1 VTDTFFELNEVRLHA
16 VSHGSGPLIL
26 FLHGFPEFWYAW
38 REQLRE
44 FGRDHRAVAVDMRG
58 YNLSSKPV
66 AVADYA
72 LPLLIAD
79 VRELLEQLSPGDRA
93 VLVGH
98 DWGGVVAWEL
108 AAAHPDYLRKL
119 VILNAPHP
127 TIFARELLHNPAQQQ
142 ASAYIRLFR
151 SERAEAVL
159 SANEFAALKSAVFDT
174 AARPDAFSNE
184 DRRAYLGAWSQPGAL
199 TGSLNYYRALGI
211 GPPDHGP
218 SGSVTEAALAAAQRV
233 PLRIIVPTLVLWGE
247 RDQALLPGNLAG
259 LDSLVPDLRIERFPD
274 ATHWIV
280 REEPARVNQAIR
292 ASLE

>member
-1 VTDTFFELNEVRLHA
+1 VTDTFFELNEARLHA

-44 FGRDHRAVAVDMRG
+44 FGRNCRAVAVDMRG

-79 VRELLEQLSPGDRA
+79 VRALLEQISPGERA

-98 DWGGVVAWEL
+98 DWGGVVAWAV

-127 TIFARELLHNPAQQQ
+127 AIFARELRENPAQQQ

-151 SERAEAVL
+151 SERGEAVL
-159 SANEFAALKSAVFDT
+159 SANEFAALKTAVFDT

-184 DRRAYLGAWSQPGAL
+184 DRRAYLEAWSQPGAL
-199 TGSLNYYRALGI
+199 TGSLNYYRALSI
-211 GPPDHGP
+211 GPPDRGP
-218 SGSVTEAALAAAQRV
+218 SASVTEAALAAAQRV
-233 PLRIIVPTLVLWGE
+233 PLRINVPTLVLWGE
-247 RDQALLPGNLAG
+247 RDQALLPGNLEG

-274 ATHWIV
+274 ATHWIIH
-280 REEPARVNQAIR
+280 EEPERVNQAIH
-292 ASLE
+292 AFLE